1 MSLHF
6 PFIIFKMLHVK
17 MSCLSC
23 MKQRL
28 SCKVKLRCGNGG
40 GGCRLWGGV
49 WRGEFKEFKNTALVV
64 ETKTKNRVS
73 PMNKER
79 YFLKSQNYV
88 CDPFCL

>member
-28 SCKVKLRCGNGG
+28 PCKVKLRRGNGG
-40 GGCRLWGGV
+40 GGGGGMQV
-49 WRGEFKEFKNTALVV
+49 VGRGEFKEFKNTALVV
-64 ETKTKNRVS
+64 ETKTKN
-73 PMNKER
+73 
-79 YFLKSQNYV
+79 
-88 CDPFCL
+88 